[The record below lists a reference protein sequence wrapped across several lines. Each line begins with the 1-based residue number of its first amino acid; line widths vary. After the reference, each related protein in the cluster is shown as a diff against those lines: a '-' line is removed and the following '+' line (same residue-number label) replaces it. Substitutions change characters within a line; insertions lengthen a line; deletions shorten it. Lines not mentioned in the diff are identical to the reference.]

1 MPAIAI
7 RDLHEYPSPYY
18 QRSCPLL
25 LYATEYA
32 PVFLRS
38 QRKARFTILQL
49 FKIDTHSNSF
59 SAKMTIYLPCLVEMS
74 LLH

>member
-7 RDLHEYPSPYY
+7 WDLHEYPSPYY

-49 FKIDTHSNSF
+49 FKIDTHSNSISENMAIF
-59 SAKMTIYLPCLVEMS
+59 LPC
-74 LLH
+74 